1 MHDLA
6 GHFNAVQQQVGDAQ
20 HVRQLLFLYTPN
32 AVLQHG
38 FLLCVVHLFA
48 QVLDGTDEEAAGAG
62 GGVHD
67 AFAQLGVGHVHHEL
81 GDGAGGV
88 ELARVACALQVAQDF
103 FVQVVELVAFGLAV
117 EVDGVQLV
125 DHLAQQM
132 TTLHVVVGV
141 FKHAAHH
148 VAARVALRVG
158 AQALEGGE
166 ELLVHKV
173 KQGVAGHAFGIGRPV
188 APAQVLG
195 NGALVVV
202 AGEFEFFFQRV
213 KHLEEQQPGEL
224 ADALCVAIHA
234 RVLAHDV
241 LDGFDDGGEVGHGV
255 RALSKNRL

>member
-6 GHFNAVQQQVGDAQ
+6 GHFDAVQQQVGDAQ
-20 HVRQLLFLYTPN
+20 HVRELLFLDAAN

-38 FLLCVVHLFA
+38 FLVGVVHLFA
-48 QVLDGTDEEAAGAG
+48 QVLDGADEEAAGAG
-62 GGVHD
+62 GRVHD

-88 ELARVACALQVAQDF
+88 ELARVARALQVAQDF

-117 EVDGVQLV
+117 EVDGVELV
-125 DHLAQQM
+125 DHLAQQVAAF
-132 TTLHVVVGV
+132 HVVVGV

-148 VAARVALRVG
+148 VAARVTLRVG

-173 KQGVAGHAFGIGRPV
+173 EPRVAGHALGVGRPV

-195 NGALVVV
+195 DGALVVV
-202 AGEFEFFFQRV
+202 AGEFQLFFERI

-224 ADALCVAIHA
+224 ADALGVAIHA

-241 LDGFDDGGEVGHGV
+241 LDGFDDGGEVGHGM
-255 RALSKNRL
+255 RDLSKNRL